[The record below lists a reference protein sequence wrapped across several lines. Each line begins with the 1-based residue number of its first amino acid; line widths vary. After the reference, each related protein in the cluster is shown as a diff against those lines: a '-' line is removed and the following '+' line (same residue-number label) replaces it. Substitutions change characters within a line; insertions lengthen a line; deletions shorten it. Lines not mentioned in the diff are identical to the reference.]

1 LSSELGKIGN
11 NHYLCS
17 DSFETASMNPRRI
30 IALLLLALY
39 LFAVGGEAAAALS
52 CDCVRLHAHPGH
64 EHPHCICCV
73 HHDAASAG
81 DALHLT
87 APCCDDSHSTE
98 IALYTALSS
107 LLDKAARR
115 VVLALPPTL
124 AAELPAVAEQL
135 LHRCDAAERPDVL
148 PDDGLL
154 RAAALR
160 APPARG

>member
-1 LSSELGKIGN
+1 
-11 NHYLCS
+11 
-17 DSFETASMNPRRI
+17 MNPRRI

-81 DALHLT
+81 DAIHLT

>member
-1 LSSELGKIGN
+1 
-11 NHYLCS
+11 
-17 DSFETASMNPRRI
+17 MNLRRV
-30 IALLLLALY
+30 IAFVLLAFY
-39 LFAVGGEAAAALS
+39 LFTVGGEAAAALS
-52 CDCVRLHAHPGH
+52 CDCVRMHAHPGH

-73 HHDAASAG
+73 HHETAATGGSA
-81 DALHLT
+81 DLT

-107 LLDKAARR
+107 VLDKAARR
-115 VVLALPPTL
+115 IVLALPPTL

-135 LHRCDAAERPDVL
+135 LHRCDAAERSTAL

-154 RAAALR
+154 RTAALR